1 MYSDIKAA
9 EAAPAD
15 KAITSA
21 PVEAEEAPDE
31 VTTAPTS
38 ETPETEQT
46 PEQKMVPLPAL
57 HEERRARQQLQAEL
71 RDMRARQEQQAQ
83 EQAQRDHDYQL
94 AQQRLMQV
102 IAARDQPPAPSA
114 ESDPLA
120 YTAQVAAQTQ
130 QQVQALAQQ
139 QQWRDQQMQQ
149 QQQQWQQ
156 QQAQQNQVQQLVR
169 LTTQSEAEFS
179 KVKPDYNDAVA
190 YAKGR
195 RVKELVA
202 AGYAQEDA
210 TQFAQREGWQLAHTW
225 LSQGMNPA
233 ERAYAFAQAMG
244 YQPRASEEDVQEMH
258 EQGQRAAKPSGG
270 GATRGRN
277 TVAAIAQMSP
287 KQLAALSDDEFRAAM
302 GG

>member
-1 MYSDIKAA
+1 MYSEVKAA
-9 EAAPAD
+9 EATPAD
-15 KAITSA
+15 KAITTA
-21 PVEAEEAPDE
+21 PVEAEPVETKTPDAP
-31 VTTAPTS
+31 AS
-38 ETPETEQT
+38 ETPETEQ

-57 HEERRARQQLQAEL
+57 HEERRARQQLQAE
-71 RDMRARQEQQAQ
+71 MRAMREQQQQRDA
-83 EQAQRDHDYQL
+83 EQAQRDQEYRV

-102 IAARDQPPAPSA
+102 IAARDQPAAATP

-130 QQVQALAQQ
+130 QQVQQLAQQ
-139 QQWRDQQMQQ
+139 QAWRDQQAQQQMQQ
-149 QQQQWQQ
+149 IQQ

-169 LTTQSEAEFS
+169 LTTQSEAEFA

-190 YAKGR
+190 YAKNR

-244 YQPRASEEDVQEMH
+244 YQPRASEEDVQQMH

-270 GATRGRN
+270 GAARARN
-277 TVAAIAQMSP
+277 TVATIAAMSP
-287 KQLAALSDDEFRAAM
+287 KQLASLSDDEFRAAM